1 MQGCAKASGE
11 CAVSETDSFIE
22 EVSEEVRRD
31 KLFAL
36 MRKYAWIGIFA
47 ILLLVGGAAY
57 NEWAKARDMA
67 AAQKFG
73 DRLLAAL
80 ERDDSGAR
88 AAALAKVDAGGA
100 GAQSLLAMLR
110 AADAQ
115 AAGDKA
121 AAAAVLAGVADD
133 ATQPKA
139 YRDLATLK
147 LVLLAGSDMAVDAR
161 RAKLATLAIA
171 GAPFRLLAEEQL
183 AMLDVE
189 EGRNDAAISRL
200 KDIISDVEVTAGLR
214 NRASQLIVVLGGE
227 IDAS

>member
-1 MQGCAKASGE
+1 M
-11 CAVSETDSFIE
+11 SETDSFIE

-36 MRKYAWIGIFA
+36 MRKYAWVGVLA

-57 NEWAKARDMA
+57 NEWAKARDMT
-67 AAQKFG
+67 AAQNFG
-73 DRLLAAL
+73 DSLLQAL
-80 ERDDSGAR
+80 ELDDSGAR
-88 AAALAKVDAGGA
+88 AAALAKVDAGDA
-100 GAQSLLAMLR
+100 GAQSLLAMLQ
-110 AADAQ
+110 AANAQ

-121 AAAAVLAGVADD
+121 AATAALAGVADD

-147 LVLLAGSDMAVDAR
+147 LVLLAGSDMAADVR

-189 EGRNDAAISRL
+189 EGNNDAAITRL